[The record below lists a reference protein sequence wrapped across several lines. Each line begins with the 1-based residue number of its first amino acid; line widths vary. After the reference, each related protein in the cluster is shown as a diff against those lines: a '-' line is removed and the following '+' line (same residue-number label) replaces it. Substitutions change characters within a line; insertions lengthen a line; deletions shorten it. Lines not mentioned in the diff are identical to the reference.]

1 MLSTDDILNQIKSID
16 KSIELDYK
24 TIELYKQAG
33 GTDLRSPF
41 SLTFLQLIATV
52 QGNIAT
58 KQLQITMLQLGLRN
72 I

>member
-1 MLSTDDILNQIKSID
+1 MVLSFDDIVEQIQSIKKSID
-16 KSIELDYK
+16 LDYN
-24 TIELYKQAG
+24 TIEAYKPLLKNTNQFIVV
-33 GTDLRSPF
+33 S
-41 SLTFLQLIATV
+41 QLIATV